1 LTGSAIVEPL
11 TEREDDSI
19 MLASIIAVLPFLSLY
34 VLAVALLLTAGQV
47 SHARARR
54 RSSNA
59 VRLFVDCELIDTAT
73 GKPFKRA
80 VRVRGWRLAVAR
92 LLTANL

>member
-1 LTGSAIVEPL
+1 
-11 TEREDDSI
+11 
-19 MLASIIAVLPFLSLY
+19 MLASILAALPFLALY
-34 VLAVALLLTAGQV
+34 VLAVALLLTAGQIRTERK
-47 SHARARR
+47 RAR
-54 RSSNA
+54 SINA

-92 LLTANL
+92 LVTAGL

>member
-1 LTGSAIVEPL
+1 
-11 TEREDDSI
+11 
-19 MLASIIAVLPFLSLY
+19 MLASIIATLPFLALY

-47 SHARARR
+47 KTARARR
-54 RSSNA
+54 RSDNA

-73 GKPFKRA
+73 GEAFKRA